1 MLKKEGFVAENIVI
15 KPYSALPDRFPNQPA
30 GIVTYNQHNIRIIAH
45 RGIHPKHPEN
55 SMPAFEAAAKLGF
68 GIEIDVWG
76 LRKENGRFVVT
87 HDPFLRRITGGKDL
101 APVIES
107 TPKKLKKINLSPNPD
122 EFIGI
127 PSLKQIL
134 ELAGNY
140 PNLDLTIDW
149 KIFNPAKIRKY
160 TKRLAEK
167 LNKFTENNPN
177 NSVTVISF
185 LPKALELIKDSSEG
199 RIKTGF
205 LMHPLNPYVFG
216 WEKTVDNCDYV
227 LVTPEM
233 ANKWVPR
240 ILDHDP
246 KKQIICYWA
255 PPERAVDLVEMGCRA
270 LITDYPLDVRDNLL
284 AASTR

>member
-1 MLKKEGFVAENIVI
+1 M
-15 KPYSALPDRFPNQPA
+15 
-30 GIVTYNQHNIRIIAH
+30 
-45 RGIHPKHPEN
+45 
-55 SMPAFEAAAKLGF
+55 
-68 GIEIDVWG
+68 
-76 LRKENGRFVVT
+76 
-87 HDPFLRRITGGKDL
+87 
-101 APVIES
+101 
-107 TPKKLKKINLSPNPD
+107 KKLDKFTK
-122 EFIGI
+122 
-127 PSLKQIL
+127 
-134 ELAGNY
+134 NY
-140 PNLDLTIDW
+140 PNNL
-149 KIFNPAKIRKY
+149 
-160 TKRLAEK
+160 
-167 LNKFTENNPN
+167 
-177 NSVTVISF
+177 TVISF
-185 LPKALELIKDSSEG
+185 LPESLEVIKDLSRG

-216 WEKTVDNCDYV
+216 WEKTVDKCDYV